1 VDAATTRWCSID
13 GLCNRQ
19 TLELGQCSL
28 IPASLHKEVMET
40 NKSLQDQI
48 AAWTF
53 DCIGP
58 PTECGTSE
66 WQLQVFEQSTF
77 CVEELG
83 EVARAIA
90 KAQSGVR
97 PDTDWNAEIPKEL
110 GDLFITLHIFATR
123 IGFRIDAHN
132 YPSFAP
138 VQDLRHSDSGRICV
152 ASKVLEASR
161 ALGEIGYALT
171 MSFTHPSEWD
181 AVSDKLDDALIAL
194 YALSSCLGVD
204 LDVAVRD
211 RWENTISKR
220 LNGTRSD

>member
-1 VDAATTRWCSID
+1 
-13 GLCNRQ
+13 
-19 TLELGQCSL
+19 
-28 IPASLHKEVMET
+28 MET
-40 NKSLQDQI
+40 TQTLQDQI
-48 AAWTF
+48 AAWTV

-58 PTECGTSE
+58 TAECGTPE
-66 WQLQVFEQSTF
+66 WRLQVFEQSTF

-90 KAQSGVR
+90 KVQSGVR

-110 GDLFITLHIFATR
+110 GDLYITLHIFASR
-123 IGFRIDAHN
+123 VGFRIDTHN
-132 YPSFAP
+132 Y
-138 VQDLRHSDSGRICV
+138 VQMRPIRDVRHSVTGRIDV
-152 ASKVLEASR
+152 ATQVLQASR

-220 LNGTRSD
+220 LNGKHSG

>member
-1 VDAATTRWCSID
+1 
-13 GLCNRQ
+13 
-19 TLELGQCSL
+19 
-28 IPASLHKEVMET
+28 MET
-40 NKSLQDQI
+40 THTLQDQI
-48 AAWTF
+48 ADWAVGN
-53 DCIGP
+53 IGHP
-58 PTECGTSE
+58 AECGTSE

-97 PDTDWNAEIPKEL
+97 SDTDWNAEIPKEL
-110 GDLFITLHIFATR
+110 GDLYITLDIFASR

-132 YPSFAP
+132 YPMLGP
-138 VQDLRHSDSGRICV
+138 VGDVRPSVTGRIYV
-152 ASKVLEASR
+152 ATQVLEVSR

-171 MSFTHPSEWD
+171 MSFTYPGEWD
-181 AVSDKLDDALIAL
+181 AVSDKLYDTLVAL

-204 LDVAVRD
+204 LDVAARD

-220 LNGTRSD
+220 VNGKRAD

>member
-1 VDAATTRWCSID
+1 
-13 GLCNRQ
+13 
-19 TLELGQCSL
+19 
-28 IPASLHKEVMET
+28 MET
-40 NKSLQDQI
+40 TQTLQDQI
-48 AAWTF
+48 AVWAV

-58 PTECGTSE
+58 PAECGTSE
-66 WQLQVFEQSTF
+66 WQLQVLEQSTF

-110 GDLFITLHIFATR
+110 GDLYITLHIFALR
-123 IGFRIDAHN
+123 IGFRIDARN
-132 YPSFAP
+132 YSQLRPI
-138 VQDLRHSDSGRICV
+138 QDVRNSVTGRIYV

-204 LDVAVRD
+204 LDVAVRN

-220 LNGTRSD
+220 LNGKHSG